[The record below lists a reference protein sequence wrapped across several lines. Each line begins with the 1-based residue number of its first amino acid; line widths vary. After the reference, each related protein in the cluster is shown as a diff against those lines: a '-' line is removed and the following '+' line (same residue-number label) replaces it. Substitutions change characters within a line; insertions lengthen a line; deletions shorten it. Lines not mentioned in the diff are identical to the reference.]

1 MTRARRTVGALL
13 LVALDAY
20 LIGWRWAD
28 IAGNVEAQFV
38 IITPAFLLQHFALR
52 RHVDRRHAE
61 TAQRLDAQDE
71 ALAEAHAKVTEL
83 HQQLAG

>member
-1 MTRARRTVGALL
+1 MRLRWIAPAAL

-20 LIGWRWAD
+20 LLLYRWND
-28 IAGNVEAQFV
+28 VAGNIEAQFV
-38 IITPAFLLQHFALR
+38 ITTPAFLLQHLALK

-71 ALAEAHAKVTEL
+71 ALAAAHAKVTEL
-83 HQQLAG
+83 HQQLTD

>member
-1 MTRARRTVGALL
+1 MRLRWIVAALL

-20 LIGWRWAD
+20 LLLYRWSD
-28 IAGNVEAQFV
+28 VGGNIEAQFV
-38 IITPAFLLQHFALR
+38 IITPAFLLQHLALR

-71 ALAEAHAKVTEL
+71 ALAANRAKVADL
-83 HQQLAG
+83 HQQLAE